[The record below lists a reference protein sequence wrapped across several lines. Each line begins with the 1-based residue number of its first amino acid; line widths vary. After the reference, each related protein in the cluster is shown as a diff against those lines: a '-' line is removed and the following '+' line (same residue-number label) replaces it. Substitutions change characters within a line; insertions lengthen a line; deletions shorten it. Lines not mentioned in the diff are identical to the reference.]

1 MAKPQTCGHQ
11 ASIYTP
17 EPATLA
23 KTESLTELEKYFEI
37 KFDSGRSLGHMPG
50 QFVQIAVPG
59 IGEAPISISSSPDLT
74 DSFELVVRKVGRVTS
89 ALHALNAGD
98 KIGVRGPF
106 GTTFPVVEE
115 LRGRD
120 LLFICG
126 GIGLVPVRSAINYV
140 LNHRSDYR
148 QVTILYGCKS
158 PAERLF
164 TPELASWAA
173 RKDVTFLETVDRG
186 DGEWKGNVGV
196 ITTLIPKVEVDP
208 SSVQAVV
215 CGPPVMYRFVLM
227 ELAAL
232 GVPDDHIY
240 VSLERRMKCGVG
252 KCGHCQ
258 INGLYTCMD
267 GPVFRYSA
275 VKETPE
281 AI

>member
-1 MAKPQTCGHQ
+1 VA
-11 ASIYTP
+11 
-17 EPATLA
+17 
-23 KTESLTELEKYFEI
+23 
-37 KFDSGRSLGHMPG
+37 D
-50 QFVQIAVPG
+50 
-59 IGEAPISISSSPDLT
+59 
-74 DSFELVVRKVGRVTS
+74 
-89 ALHALNAGD
+89 
-98 KIGVRGPF
+98 
-106 GTTFPVVEE
+106 E

-164 TPELASWAA
+164 TRELASWAA

-232 GVPDDHIY
+232 GVPDDHVY

>member
-1 MAKPQTCGHQ
+1 
-11 ASIYTP
+11 
-17 EPATLA
+17 
-23 KTESLTELEKYFEI
+23 
-37 KFDSGRSLGHMPG
+37 
-50 QFVQIAVPG
+50 
-59 IGEAPISISSSPDLT
+59 
-74 DSFELVVRKVGRVTS
+74 VVRRVGRVTS
-89 ALHALNAGD
+89 ALHALKAGD

-106 GTTFPVVEE
+106 GTTFPVADE

-164 TPELASWAA
+164 TRELASWAA

-232 GVPDDHIY
+232 GVPDDHVY